1 MSSRKFN
8 EYKGL
13 DLPQLGREVL
23 EVWDRENTFGRSI
36 TEREGAPAFI
46 FYEGPPSANGLPG
59 IHHVLSRTIKDTI
72 CRYKTQQGYLVR
84 RKAGWDTHG
93 LPVEWRGEEARHHE
107 RGHRPQDIHRGV
119 QPYLP

>member
-72 CRYKTQQGYLVR
+72 CRYKTQQGYL
-84 RKAGWDTHG
+84 
-93 LPVEWRGEEARHHE
+93 E